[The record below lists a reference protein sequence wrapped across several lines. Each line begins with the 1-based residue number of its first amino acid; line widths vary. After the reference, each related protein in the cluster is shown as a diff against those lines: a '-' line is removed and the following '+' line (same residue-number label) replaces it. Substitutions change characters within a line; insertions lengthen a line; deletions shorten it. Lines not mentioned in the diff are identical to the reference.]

1 MAIYSPVSDKSQL
14 GEPIVPVDHGGLIAG
29 LIVSILLIVIV
40 IAALFYYRRR
50 ISHLKSELAHVQY
63 IADPSSAPG
72 TSPLAQV
79 APLFS
84 DSAPFLEGK
93 VWSLAVVGRSESKKR
108 ETLFFF
114 LCLIMGRSSSFRQ
127 SSVLLS
133 YGRSYGIRCRRRFE
147 QHSHPQRPWLR
158 RQQEQLDQ
166 FGTGEIGSQRSRRRL
181 FWRLGLLSSANHNL
195 FFFKNNK
202 NFLDQRSLRRLSV
215 EHGRVVQEPRSRHGQ
230 SQFAQFQHLPHDRR
244 GEGVQER
251 RAPLRRDQTQ
261 EQRLRWVFF
270 FFSCLVPL
278 WQFLFSLLRWLGY
291 VDTSPQVSS
300 WSTSSLCER
309 LETDSRFVVVSFFFN
324 SRRGVRPTGRFTTTY
339 RGPAAIFADRF
350 RIAGFFGRAG
360 RSLLSPLHL
369 SRRQCLRLCHLRLRR
384 RRSGDNTALAISRRW
399 SVFFFFVVVA
409 QSQWQCQ
416 SLKKRKEKRLSLTFF

>member
-1 MAIYSPVSDKSQL
+1 
-14 GEPIVPVDHGGLIAG
+14 
-29 LIVSILLIVIV
+29 
-40 IAALFYYRRR
+40 
-50 ISHLKSELAHVQY
+50 
-63 IADPSSAPG
+63 
-72 TSPLAQV
+72 
-79 APLFS
+79 
-84 DSAPFLEGK
+84 
-93 VWSLAVVGRSESKKR
+93 
-108 ETLFFF
+108 
-114 LCLIMGRSSSFRQ
+114 MGRSSSFRQ

-158 RQQEQLDQ
+158 RQQEQPDQ

-309 LETDSRFVVVSFFFN
+309 LETDSRFVVFLFFLIVDEAYDRLDD
-324 SRRGVRPTGRFTTTY
+324 SRPLTEVRPQY
-339 RGPAAIFADRF
+339 L
-350 RIAGFFGRAG
+350 RIASGSLGSLGGLAG
-360 RSLLSPLHL
+360 ASSHHSIFPGASVSASATSASAAGDQATTPLSLSVEDEASSSSSSSLSLSGSAKVWKKEKKSDSLSPFSSCRH
-369 SRRQCLRLCHLRLRR
+369 Q
-384 RRSGDNTALAISRRW
+384 
-399 SVFFFFVVVA
+399 FF
-409 QSQWQCQ
+409 
-416 SLKKRKEKRLSLTFF
+416 